1 MPQQLGFDFSLP
13 DPMEQPGQIRSSTP
27 DLSAHKPTADTK
39 PIKKNARMASPKRP
53 AKPQTAP
60 GAPSSPNYDGL
71 RAAVAE
77 IFQDE
82 AAIQLITEI
91 ARDRP
96 LRELAFFAAEIPDV
110 VEATGIS
117 RSTLYERMDDGSL
130 KYAQIA
136 ERKRVIPVWDLLD
149 FLGRKSYQRRSV

>member
-13 DPMEQPGQIRSSTP
+13 DPMEQPGQIRSSP
-27 DLSAHKPTADTK
+27 QGLSAHKPTADSK
-39 PIKKNARMASPKRP
+39 PIKNARKASPKRP

-110 VEATGIS
+110 VEAAGIS